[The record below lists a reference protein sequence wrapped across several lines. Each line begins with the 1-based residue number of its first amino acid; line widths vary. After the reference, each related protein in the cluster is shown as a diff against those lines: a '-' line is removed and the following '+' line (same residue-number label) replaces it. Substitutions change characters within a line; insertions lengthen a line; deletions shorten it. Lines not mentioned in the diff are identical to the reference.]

1 VFASLA
7 SGSLLNQRSTDLA
20 NGADE
25 VAVYLRQVTRSTRR
39 GCRPRIPSISSSR
52 HGISAIPRFRTG
64 LLSSGYWGPQ
74 VGFWAWLGTLGAL
87 PRLQ

>member
-1 VFASLA
+1 MFASLV

-39 GCRPRIPSISSSR
+39 GCRPRIPSSSR
-52 HGISAIPRFRTG
+52 HGISARPRFRTS
-64 LLSSGYWGPQ
+64 LLSSGCWGPQ

-87 PRLQ
+87 PRLR